1 MPPKIKLVAKS
12 DAEIALER
20 KYELLRKQR
29 AGVAAGPAPPG
40 AKRVGDPGRT
50 AAVASSSA
58 AGSGAVQRRAGRG
71 DQKPMTAFERA
82 KLMLARDAER
92 KRVEA
97 EKRKAKQASSQPS
110 SDDPFAAH
118 RRREE
123 DLSRDASTLPKPLP
137 KKKTPP
143 LKRPAARPSAAA
155 AHKRPRDETYA
166 YATGDA
172 GAHETPSA
180 YASTNPATTTAP
192 PSSSADPSAP
202 RVVFVSDLP
211 EACAAGSLASALY
224 RFGNVDDA
232 RVAEGR
238 RFGFV
243 TFAEP
248 EGAAKAVRALAGGG
262 GGRALTWPSRTRRS
276 RYPRAREERRRRPRG
291 ERGAVRAG
299 DQKQSRV
306 DGDGGEWRAP
316 RSGSREAQ
324 GDGDIR
330 RHLTDDSPFVR
341 GNDVDV
347 VNVVEVR
354 RTGVIAHYA

>member
-1 MPPKIKLVAKS
+1 MHA
-12 DAEIALER
+12 
-20 KYELLRKQR
+20 
-29 AGVAAGPAPPG
+29 
-40 AKRVGDPGRT
+40 
-50 AAVASSSA
+50 
-58 AGSGAVQRRAGRG
+58 
-71 DQKPMTAFERA
+71 
-82 KLMLARDAER
+82 
-92 KRVEA
+92 
-97 EKRKAKQASSQPS
+97 KRKAKQASSQPS

-211 EACAAGSLASALY
+211 EACAAESLASALY

-238 RFGFV
+238 GLLDLSQKERVLLDKLDEARWMNSALMVDFG
-243 TFAEP
+243 
-248 EGAAKAVRALAGGG
+248 
-262 GGRALTWPSRTRRS
+262 
-276 RYPRAREERRRRPRG
+276 ERRP
-291 ERGAVRAG
+291 
-299 DQKQSRV
+299 
-306 DGDGGEWRAP
+306 AP
-316 RSGSREAQ
+316 IPDRF
-324 GDGDIR
+324 D
-330 RHLTDDSPFVR
+330 T
-341 GNDVDV
+341 
-347 VNVVEVR
+347 
-354 RTGVIAHYA
+354 

>member
-1 MPPKIKLVAKS
+1 MAPFFGPWNEVWRAVPQFAWRHRTRSRAGMPPKIKLVAKS
-12 DAEIALER
+12 DAEIALEK

-40 AKRVGDPGRT
+40 ANRVGDPGRT

-58 AGSGAVQRRAGRG
+58 AGSGPSKDAPGGG

-92 KRVEA
+92 KRGEA
-97 EKRKAKQASSQPS
+97 EKRKAKQASSRPS

-118 RRREE
+118 GRREE
-123 DLSRDASTLPKPLP
+123 DSSRDASTLPKPLP

-180 YASTNPATTTAP
+180 YASTIPATTTAP
-192 PSSSADPSAP
+192 PPSSADPSAP

-211 EACAAGSLASALY
+211 EACAAESLASALY

-248 EGAAKAVRALAGGG
+248 EGAAKAVRAAQAAAAGEGAG
-262 GGRALTWPSRTRRS
+262 VAVANQTVTISF
-276 RYPRAREERRRRPRG
+276 ARG
-291 ERGAVRAG
+291 KSGAG
-299 DQKQSRV
+299 DPAANAALYALEIKNKAASMATEENGAR
-306 DGDGGEWRAP
+306 RAP
-316 RSGSREAQ
+316 EPEKLREMVTY
-324 GDGDIR
+324 DDI
-330 RHLTDDSPFVR
+330 
-341 GNDVDV
+341 
-347 VNVVEVR
+347 
-354 RTGVIAHYA
+354 

>member
-12 DAEIALER
+12 DAEIALEK

-40 AKRVGDPGRT
+40 ANRVGDPGRT

-58 AGSGAVQRRAGRG
+58 AGSGPSKDAPGGG

-97 EKRKAKQASSQPS
+97 EKRKAKQASSRPS

-123 DLSRDASTLPKPLP
+123 DLSHDASTPPKPLP

-192 PSSSADPSAP
+192 PPLSADPSAP

-211 EACAAGSLASALY
+211 EACAAESLASALY

-232 RVAEGR
+232 RVVEGR

-248 EGAAKAVRALAGGG
+248 EGAAKAVRASQAAAAGEG
-262 GGRALTWPSRTRRS
+262 ASVVVANHTVTISF
-276 RYPRAREERRRRPRG
+276 ARG
-291 ERGAVRAG
+291 KSGAG
-299 DQKQSRV
+299 DPAANAALYAQEIKNKAASMV
-306 DGDGGEWRAP
+306 TGEKSAHRAP
-316 RSGSREAQ
+316 EPEKVREMVTY
-324 GDGDIR
+324 DDI
-330 RHLTDDSPFVR
+330 
-341 GNDVDV
+341 
-347 VNVVEVR
+347 
-354 RTGVIAHYA
+354 

>member
-1 MPPKIKLVAKS
+1 MAPFFGPWNEVWRAVPQFAWRHRTRSRAGMPPKIKLVAKS
-12 DAEIALER
+12 DAEIALEK

-40 AKRVGDPGRT
+40 ANRVGDPGRT

-58 AGSGAVQRRAGRG
+58 AGSGPSKDAPGGG

-97 EKRKAKQASSQPS
+97 EKRKAKQASSRPS
-110 SDDPFAAH
+110 S
-118 RRREE
+118 E

-180 YASTNPATTTAP
+180 YASTIPATTTAP
-192 PSSSADPSAP
+192 PPSSADPSAP

-211 EACAAGSLASALY
+211 EACAAESLASALY

-248 EGAAKAVRALAGGG
+248 EGAAKAVRAAQAAAAGEGAG
-262 GGRALTWPSRTRRS
+262 VAVANQTVTISF
-276 RYPRAREERRRRPRG
+276 ARG
-291 ERGAVRAG
+291 KSGAG
-299 DQKQSRV
+299 DPAANAALYALEIKNKAASMATEENGAR
-306 DGDGGEWRAP
+306 RAP
-316 RSGSREAQ
+316 EPEKLREMVTY
-324 GDGDIR
+324 DDI
-330 RHLTDDSPFVR
+330 
-341 GNDVDV
+341 
-347 VNVVEVR
+347 
-354 RTGVIAHYA
+354 